1 MTKESGDQGGGVI
14 KVLVVDDSALM
25 RKVLG
30 TILRAAGDME
40 VAVAR
45 DGLEAVA
52 QLHSFAPDVITLDI
66 HMPKMDGLACLD
78 RIMIERP
85 SRVVMVAS
93 LTADGAD
100 VTLEAMALG
109 AVDFVAKP
117 EGVISLALDTFAPIF
132 LERVRAAARARLRPA
147 ARLAERVRLRAK
159 GAAPTLAPAPAPAPA
174 PVPMALPRMLGRVS
188 QARDSIVLVGT
199 STGGP
204 PALDA
209 LLSPLPADFPWPIL
223 IAQHMPAAFTG
234 PLARRLDRLCALH
247 VVEVT
252 GPTPIL
258 PGTAYVARGDADMI
272 LSRRSEGPIVTAAPA
287 DPALRWHPSVERL
300 VATAMAQIDPARLV
314 GVLMTGMGNDGAA
327 GMTRLRALGG
337 RTIAEAEET
346 AVVWGMPGEL
356 VRAGGAE
363 LVAPLSDIAHH
374 LMSWA
379 A

>member
-1 MTKESGDQGGGVI
+1 VTKESGDQGGGVI